1 MYIYMS
7 YVLFMID
14 FINVSVIVPSRA
26 AARGQVPRL
35 QRLQRLQR
43 RARARCR
50 HRGAGELGAA
60 GAAGAA
66 GCRGVQL
73 VETQQIPSMRFYQI
87 L

>member
-1 MYIYMS
+1 MYCSPICS
-7 YVLFMID
+7 R
-14 FINVSVIVPSRA
+14 VILPSIA

-35 QRLQRLQR
+35 QRFQRLQR

-66 GCRGVQL
+66 GWRGVQL
-73 VETQQIPSMRFYQI
+73 VETQQIPSMRFYDI
-87 L
+87 EFVDNM